1 MVRNGVAPQNI
12 ERPLGPFASLDLDKR
27 SCRRNCY
34 FYPRDSYPGRKPL
47 NRMRVMVL
55 VIAVVNLLSLSATG
69 ATIDRWLCG
78 DSQTP
83 SVQLQHDFKGQPES
97 APATF
102 TIAGLTLNK
111 STFKDAEARF
121 GPSTPA
127 SRSTDID
134 GFNECY
140 KSARWP
146 HDPTV
151 LILMSGWE
159 GESEELSAFMLKSDS
174 SSQASKCVTSS
185 LVRSDLATG
194 NRLRLGLSQDDLQ
207 RILGHGRPG
216 AEGFRRWF
224 YSGEVPVPA
233 ADAKVAGTPFY
244 YKDSGVTA
252 RFRDSKADCIS
263 VFQVESY

>member
-1 MVRNGVAPQNI
+1 
-12 ERPLGPFASLDLDKR
+12 
-27 SCRRNCY
+27 
-34 FYPRDSYPGRKPL
+34 
-47 NRMRVMVL
+47 MRVVVL
-55 VIAVVNLLSLSATG
+55 AITLVNLPPLSARG

-83 SVQLQHDFKGQPES
+83 ELQLQHDFKGQPES

-111 STFKDAEARF
+111 STFKDAETRF

-127 SRSTDID
+127 SMSTDD

-146 HDPTV
+146 DDPTV
-151 LILMSGWE
+151 LTLMAGYE
-159 GESEELSAFMLKSDS
+159 GDSEELSAFMLKFDS
-174 SSQASKCVTSS
+174 SPEASKCVTSS
-185 LVRSDLATG
+185 LVSSDLATG
-194 NRLRLGLSQDDLQ
+194 NHLSLGLSLDEIQK
-207 RILGHGRPG
+207 ILGHGRPG

-224 YSGEVPVPA
+224 YSGEIPNDA
-233 ADAKVAGTPFY
+233 AEAKRTGEKY
-244 YKDSGVTA
+244 YLKGSGVTA

>member
-1 MVRNGVAPQNI
+1 
-12 ERPLGPFASLDLDKR
+12 
-27 SCRRNCY
+27 
-34 FYPRDSYPGRKPL
+34 
-47 NRMRVMVL
+47 MRVMAL
-55 VIAVVNLLSLSATG
+55 AIAVANLPSLSARGDTT
-69 ATIDRWLCG
+69 ARWLCG
-78 DSQTP
+78 DSQATEL
-83 SVQLQHDFKGQPES
+83 QLQHDFKGQPES

-102 TIAGLTLNK
+102 TIAELTLNK
-111 STFKDAEARF
+111 STFKDAEAKF

-146 HDPTV
+146 DDPTV
-151 LILMSGWE
+151 LFLMAGYE
-159 GESEELSAFMLKSDS
+159 GDSEELNAFMLKFDS
-174 SSQASKCVTSS
+174 SPEASKCVTSS

-194 NRLRLGLSQDDLQ
+194 NHLKLGLSQDDLQ
-207 RILGHGRPG
+207 KILGHGRPG

-224 YSGEVPVPA
+224 YSGEIPVPA
-233 ADAKVAGTPFY
+233 ADAKVAGTTFY

-252 RFRDSKADCIS
+252 RFRDSKTDCIS